1 MALIKH
7 AATGSL
13 EQEVIVLDLGDLRKQ
28 ADDIIA
34 RAHEQAATVTAEA
47 QQRADAIIAEAHDK
61 GYEKGHAEG
70 LDEGRQQGR
79 EEGRREVHDE
89 YAPRLQELLDGWN
102 AALAQWQRQ
111 RDDMLAAARVDILR
125 FACAFARKIVL
136 RQVELDPAVVQR
148 QLADVLALMCR
159 PSSVRVAVHPDDQPL
174 INDVLDKLVN
184 DITNCDHAW
193 LEEDPAITRGGCVVT
208 TQDGRIDATIETQID
223 RIVHTLLPDA
233 HAGGNDAPSEPDG
246 PGDDP
251 DDTLPNDEA
260 PEPPGPRD
268 DEDAT

>member
-1 MALIKH
+1 MEGLEAEDPDLVEQIRRLMFVFEDILLVNDKGIQ
-7 AATGSL
+7 AVLKEVDNDELASRSRPRATELKEKIFSNMS
-13 EQEVIVLDLGDLRKQ
+13 ERAPLDGQ
-28 ADDIIA
+28 GGHGVHGTGA
-34 RAHEQAATVTAEA
+34 RVSDVEAA
-47 QQRADAIIAEAHDK
+47 QQRIVDIVRRLEESGEMIIA
-61 GYEKGHAEG
+61 
-70 LDEGRQQGR
+70 GRG
-79 EEGRREVHDE
+79 GD
-89 YAPRLQELLDGWN
+89 
-102 AALAQWQRQ
+102 
-111 RDDMLAAARVDILR
+111 
-125 FACAFARKIVL
+125 VL

-246 PGDDP
+246 PADDP
-251 DDTLPNDEA
+251 DDTPPNDEA